1 MKLIADAG
9 STKIDW
15 ILLDNEG
22 DIAAEFYTVGVNALL
37 ASTEEVN
44 SMLMEVKE
52 QLPEGKIDGIY
63 YYGSGCATDRI
74 CNRMRELIAEV
85 WDSDEIFVST
95 DLLGAARSLFGK
107 NKGIVCILG
116 TGSNS
121 CLYDGNT
128 ISMNIPSLGYILGDE
143 GSGAALG
150 KRLISDAM
158 KRQLPEKIR
167 TDFLNEY
174 SLTVE
179 ELLERVY
186 RQPFPN
192 RFLASLV
199 PFISKNIWNPYL
211 YSIVLKE
218 FQDFFT
224 RNVAM
229 YPGGRY
235 LPIGFVG
242 GIANTFSDILT
253 EAASLQGFKV
263 STIVKSPARGL
274 AAFHANN

>member
-1 MKLIADAG
+1 
-9 STKIDW
+9 
-15 ILLDNEG
+15 
-22 DIAAEFYTVGVNALL
+22 
-37 ASTEEVN
+37 
-44 SMLMEVKE
+44 
-52 QLPEGKIDGIY
+52 
-63 YYGSGCATDRI
+63 
-74 CNRMRELIAEV
+74 
-85 WDSDEIFVST
+85 
-95 DLLGAARSLFGK
+95 
-107 NKGIVCILG
+107 
-116 TGSNS
+116 
-121 CLYDGNT
+121 
-128 ISMNIPSLGYILGDE
+128 MNIPSLGYILGDE

-235 LPIGFVG
+235 LPIGRISINLFCKKQLF
-242 GIANTFSDILT
+242 GI
-253 EAASLQGFKV
+253 
-263 STIVKSPARGL
+263 
-274 AAFHANN
+274 